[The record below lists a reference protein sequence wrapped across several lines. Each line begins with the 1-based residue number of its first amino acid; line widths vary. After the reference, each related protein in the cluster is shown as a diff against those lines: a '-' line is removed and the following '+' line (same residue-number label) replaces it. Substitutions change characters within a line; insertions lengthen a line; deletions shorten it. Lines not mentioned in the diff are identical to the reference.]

1 MRLILRDH
9 PLLHQ
14 VYLVAEDHYWHV
26 RVLHLI
32 DALYPVAYRFV
43 RLLVCQVEAE
53 DNSVRLTVKLVRDVL
68 ELFLTCRVPDLHLAL
83 YIVFLV
89 EVLG

>member
-1 MRLILRDH
+1 MCLVLRDH

-14 VYLVAEDHYWHV
+14 VYLVAEDDYWHV

-32 DALYPVAYRFV
+32 DTLYPVVYRFV
-43 RLLVCQVEAE
+43 RLLVCQVKAE

-68 ELFLTCRVPDLHLAL
+68 ELFLTCRIPYLYSAL
-83 YIVFLV
+83 YIVLLV
-89 EVLG
+89 

>member
-1 MRLILRDH
+1 MCLILRDH

-32 DALYPVAYRFV
+32 DALYPVVYRFV

-68 ELFLTCRVPDLHLAL
+68 ELFLTCRVPYLHPAFH
-83 YIVFLV
+83 IVLLV
-89 EVLG
+89 

>member
-1 MRLILRDH
+1 MCLILRDH
-9 PLLHQ
+9 PLLYQ

-32 DALYPVAYRFV
+32 DALYPVVYRFV

-68 ELFLTCRVPDLHLAL
+68 EFFLTCRIPYLYPAL
-83 YIVFLV
+83 YIVLLV
-89 EVLG
+89 